1 MTVSTKGPIPY
12 LRSEKAA
19 EQIEF
24 YKTAFGAIEHDRR
37 PTPDGRLMHSH
48 IEINGGSLMMSDSFP
63 EHGYPFEGFK
73 GVMLTLMVED
83 GQTWWDRAVAAGCT
97 AQMAFETQ
105 FWGDRY
111 GQLTDPFGVSW
122 AINEPAPKG

>member
-1 MTVSTKGPIPY
+1 MTASITGAIPY

-24 YKTAFGAIEHDRR
+24 YKTAFGAVVHDTR

-48 IEINGGSLMMSDSFP
+48 LEINGGSLMMSDSFP
-63 EHGYPFEGFK
+63 EHGYPFEGYK
-73 GVMLTLMVED
+73 GVTLTVMVED
-83 GQTWWDRAVAAGCT
+83 GQMWWDRAVAAGCT
-97 AQMAFETQ
+97 ANMPFETQ

-122 AINEPAPKG
+122 AINEPAKAA